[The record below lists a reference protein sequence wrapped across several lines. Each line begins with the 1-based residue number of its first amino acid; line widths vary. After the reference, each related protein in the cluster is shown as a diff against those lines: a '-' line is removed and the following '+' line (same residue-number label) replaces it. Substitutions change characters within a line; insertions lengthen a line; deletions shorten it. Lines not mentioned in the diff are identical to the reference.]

1 MAFNDAVPS
10 FIAEGG
16 GETKVE
22 RGEKGRE
29 GAVRCIYSGA
39 APTGRVLYHRLR
51 SLYVFT

>member
-1 MAFNDAVPS
+1 MAYNGTVSS

-29 GAVRCIYSGA
+29 AAMQCIYSGV
-39 APTGRVLYHRLR
+39 APTGRVLYRRLR